1 MATHPSILAW
11 KIPRTEDSDRL
22 QPVGW
27 QRVGPNWVHTFHV
40 YIFGIF
46 LELSE
51 AAAAK
56 SCQLCPILCDPIDG
70 SPPGSRPWDS
80 PGKNTGVGYHFLL
93 QCMKVKS
100 ESEVAQS
107 CLTLCDPRDCS
118 PPGSSMGFSRQEYW
132 SGSPVPRTQRSS
144 TWQKWASG
152 TGTWKYITS
161 RKSSHWRIQEIS
173 ITRGREAR
181 LCRTRALESK
191 RRAVKAWLS

>member
-1 MATHPSILAW
+1 MATHPSTLAW

-22 QPVGW
+22 QSVGW

-40 YIFGIF
+40 YVFGIF

-51 AAAAK
+51 AAATK
-56 SCQLCPILCDPIDG
+56 SCQSCPTLGDPIDG

-80 PGKNTGVGYHFLL
+80 PGKNNGVGCHFLL
-93 QCMKVKS
+93 QCIKVKS
-100 ESEVAQS
+100 EREVTQS
-107 CLTLCDPRDCS
+107 CLTLRLQGLQPTRLPS
-118 PPGSSMGFSRQEYW
+118 LGFSRQEYW

-161 RKSSHWRIQEIS
+161 RKSSNWRIQEIS
-173 ITRGREAR
+173 ITRGREAC

-191 RRAVKAWLS
+191 RWAVKAWLS